1 MFVSCLSEIDVALSQ
16 VNVLLSE
23 VNSKLESC
31 PAESRRNV
39 LSRLSNILSEMMWA
53 VSLSSE
59 GSSESECDTSSYSA
73 DVESLSWDNSEDLYR
88 LYYDDDEE
96 EDDYNENDDH
106 GPIQFSNENEE
117 SSPHQ
122 SETSFNLNANVN
134 IFKRKASPEIIRY
147 APKSGPFIPV
157 SSSDEEENDVEEG
170 VETIPPPEDT
180 SAAKFVTEMS
190 AKIGNLAPGGS
201 YKVVRPLKYKIDL
214 TNVNERFLQNIP
226 KPQLYPILGVSQDPK
241 FYQKDGQNENF
252 NYYNRHYYSESGYFR
267 HPHGQM
273 FGYQTDIG
281 IVPVPDDPIHG
292 HVWKDGKWT
301 LQAQV
306 DNGVPASRGSWSPPR
321 RRGRPSG

>member
-59 GSSESECDTSSYSA
+59 GSSESECDATSYSA

-88 LYYDDDEE
+88 LYYDDEEE
-96 EDDYNENDDH
+96 EDYDENGDH
-106 GPIQFSNENEE
+106 GPIQFSDDPDEE
-117 SSPHQ
+117 SSPPQ
-122 SETSFNLNANVN
+122 SETNFNSNVN
-134 IFKRKASPEIIRY
+134 IFKKKASPEMALC
-147 APKSGPFIPV
+147 APKSGPPVPV
-157 SSSDEEENDVEEG
+157 SSSDEEEDDVKED
-170 VETIPPPEDT
+170 VDAISPPEDNG
-180 SAAKFVTEMS
+180 AAKFVTEMS
-190 AKIGNLAPGGS
+190 VKIANLAPGGE

-214 TNVNERFLQNIP
+214 TNVNVRFLQNIP
-226 KPQLYPILGVSQDPK
+226 KPNLYPVSGVSRDPS
-241 FYQKDGQNENF
+241 FYDRKGMITNPDS
-252 NYYNRHYYSESGYFR
+252 NYYNFEVRYGWCRY
-267 HPHGQM
+267 PHGNLY
-273 FGYQTDIG
+273 GYRTDVG
-281 IVPVPDDPIHG
+281 IVPVSDEPIHG
-292 HVWKDGKWT
+292 HVWKNGEWI

-306 DNGVPASRGSWSPPR
+306 DDGVPASRGSWSPPR